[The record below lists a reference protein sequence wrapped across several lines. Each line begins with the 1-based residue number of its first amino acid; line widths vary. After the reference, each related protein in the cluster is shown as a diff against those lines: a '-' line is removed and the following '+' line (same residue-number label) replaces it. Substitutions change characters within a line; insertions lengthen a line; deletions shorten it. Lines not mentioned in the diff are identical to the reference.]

1 MIDKS
6 KSEQLILIAPDEIK
20 DDIVD
25 QLIGLSQLSG
35 FSLSEING
43 YSREHSHFDIREQV
57 EGYRKFHRFEIFLD
71 SNETAAVLT
80 ALKPVCASAA
90 VRYWILP
97 VLTAGSF
104 NAL

>member
-1 MIDKS
+1 MINEN
-6 KSEQLILIAPDEIK
+6 KSELLILIAPNEIK

-57 EGYRKFHRFEIFLD
+57 EGYRKFHRFEIFLGSD
-71 SNETAAVLT
+71 ETAAVLMS
-80 ALKPVCASAA
+80 LKSVCASAA
-90 VRYWILP
+90 VRYWVLP

-104 NAL
+104 DSL

>member
-1 MIDKS
+1 MVNKS
-6 KSEQLILIAPDEIK
+6 KCEQLILIAPNEIK
-20 DDIVD
+20 EDIVD

-57 EGYRKFHRFEIFLD
+57 EGYRKFQRFEMFLD
-71 SNETAAVLT
+71 SDETAAVLMS
-80 ALKPVCASAA
+80 LKPVCASAA

-97 VLTAGSF
+97 VSTAGSF
-104 NAL
+104 DAL

>member
-1 MIDKS
+1 MINKS
-6 KSEQLILIAPDEIK
+6 KSEQLILIAPNEIK

-25 QLIGLSQLSG
+25 QLMGLSQLSG

-43 YSREHSHFDIREQV
+43 YSREHSQFDIREQV

-71 SNETAAVLT
+71 SDETATVLT

-104 NAL
+104 DTL

>member
-1 MIDKS
+1 MINKS
-6 KSEQLILIAPDEIK
+6 KSEQLVLIAPNEIK

-43 YSREHSHFDIREQV
+43 YSREHSHFDIQEQV

-71 SNETAAVLT
+71 SDETAAVLMS
-80 ALKPVCASAA
+80 LKPVCASAA

-97 VLTAGSF
+97 VLTASSF
-104 NAL
+104 DTL

>member
-1 MIDKS
+1 MINKN
-6 KSEQLILIAPDEIK
+6 KSEQLILIAPNEIK

-71 SNETAAVLT
+71 SDETAAVLM

-97 VLTAGSF
+97 VSTAGSF
-104 NAL
+104 DTL